1 MGTHIRRNRAG
12 LACSGCTVASWVD
25 REDWTVLPCIEVS
38 GLQKSWPLPGGDRRV
53 AVDDVSFTV
62 QPGEVLGLLGPNGAG
77 KTTTL
82 RMLVGLEKP
91 DAGWAKLAGV
101 DVQADP
107 SRARR
112 SLGYL
117 STTSGLPARLTV
129 REALEVT
136 AQVQGVA
143 DVQAAVERVVEVFDL
158 GGFTRQFI
166 STLSTGMLQRTRL
179 AVALV
184 HHPPLLVLD
193 EPASGLDVVAAEE
206 LLSFVTL
213 ARTEGAAVLL
223 STHVIDE
230 AERVCDR
237 VLILLDG
244 KVAALGTPAE
254 LCAVHEAR
262 SLRDVFRG
270 LVHARRAESG

>member
-1 MGTHIRRNRAG
+1 MEH
-12 LACSGCTVASWVD
+12 
-25 REDWTVLPCIEVS
+25 CIEVR
-38 GLQKSWPLPGGDRRV
+38 GLRKTWPLPGGARRV
-53 AVDDVSFTV
+53 AVDNVTFTV

-91 DAGWAKLAGV
+91 DEGTALLAGV
-101 DVQADP
+101 DVVAEP
-107 SRARR
+107 TRAR
-112 SLGYL
+112 SALGYL

-129 REALEVT
+129 KEVLEVV
-136 AQVQGVA
+136 ARVQGVA
-143 DVQAAVERVVEVFDL
+143 DVPAAVSRVVSGFDL
-158 GGFTRQFI
+158 STFTGQFV

-179 AVALV
+179 AAALV
-184 HHPPLLVLD
+184 HQPPLLVLD

-206 LLSFVTL
+206 LLSFVTR
-213 ARTEGAAVLL
+213 ARDDGAAVLL

-254 LCAVHEAR
+254 LCAAHNGD
-262 SLRDVFRG
+262 SLREVFRG
-270 LVHARRAESG
+270 LVHARRQERP